1 MAAYKGDKWS
11 MKRRLACLA
20 IAAAISFSIVVPA
33 FATQVRP
40 SNKAPTQNTQNIG
53 PASGTNNTLPADT
66 NVPGSNVPAAVPPA
80 GNTAPGNNAQ
90 SSMPGY
96 SAPGNTA
103 PGYTAPSNVAP
114 GTAGNVNTAP
124 GYAGPGNTAPGYTAP
139 GNTAPGNT
147 TPGNTAPGNTAPG
160 YAAPGNTAPGYAA
173 PGNTAPGN
181 TAPGN
186 TAPGYTAPGN
196 TAPGYAAPGN
206 TAPGYAAP
214 GNTTPG
220 NTAPGPI
227 PGTQRGNTV
236 PGNPNNA
243 QVGGVSNDP
252 NPNLPGDN
260 NPGHRE
266 YTNNM
271 DYSSH
276 TYDPVTGRTRPLLK
290 AKPIPGVMDVYNVHA
305 KDTLWIISRK
315 YRVKL
320 DAIIDANPELPDPDL
335 IYPGDQ
341 IKVPLDPKINDSLD
355 IADSDIDK
363 GDGKTKIRSNVV
375 QGRYAGDTPVT
386 QENSEEKELL
396 DLINRERAKA
406 GLRSVKLCA
415 SIGTAARIKADE
427 MSAKQYFSH
436 TSPVYGSP
444 FEMLRSFGITYKTAG
459 ENIAK
464 GQKSANAVLNAW
476 MNSEGHRANIL
487 NPDFDEIG
495 IGYASDSKITYWVLI
510 LVGK

>member
-1 MAAYKGDKWS
+1 

-20 IAAAISFSIVVPA
+20 IAAAISFSIAAPA

-40 SNKAPTQNTQNIG
+40 SNKAPAQNTQNIG
-53 PASGTNNTLPADT
+53 SPAAGTNNTLPANPANT
-66 NVPGSNVPAAVPPA
+66 NAPDNTAAGPNVPAAIPPA
-80 GNTAPGNNAQ
+80 GNTAPGAV
-90 SSMPGY
+90 PGY
-96 SAPGNTA
+96 SAPVNTA
-103 PGYTAPSNVAP
+103 PGYTAPGNVAP
-114 GTAGNVNTAP
+114 GTAGT
-124 GYAGPGNTAPGYTAP
+124 

-147 TPGNTAPGNTAPG
+147 TPGNTAPG
-160 YAAPGNTAPGYAA
+160 Y
-173 PGNTAPGN
+173 

-196 TAPGYAAPGN
+196 TAPGYTAPGN
-206 TAPGYAAP
+206 TAPGNTAPGSTAPGTLPGNTAPGTAP

-220 NTAPGPI
+220 YTTPNTAPGPV
-227 PGTQRGNTV
+227 PGTQRGNTL
-236 PGNPNNA
+236 PGGPNNA

-252 NPNLPGDN
+252 NPTQPGDN
-260 NPGHRE
+260 HPGQRE
-266 YTNNM
+266 HINNT
-271 DYSSH
+271 DYSNYP
-276 TYDPVTGRTRPLLK
+276 YDPVTGRTRPLLK

-315 YRVKL
+315 YKIKL

-341 IKVPLDPKINDSLD
+341 IKVPLDHKINDMLD
-355 IADSDIDK
+355 IADSDFDK

-396 DLINRERAKA
+396 ELINRERAKA

-464 GQKSANAVLNAW
+464 GQKAPNAVLGAW

-487 NPDFDEIG
+487 NQDFEEIG
-495 IGYASDSKITYWVLI
+495 IGYASDGKVTYWVLI
-510 LVGK
+510 LLGK

>member
-1 MAAYKGDKWS
+1 

-20 IAAAISFSIVVPA
+20 IAAAISFSIAAPA

-40 SNKAPTQNTQNIG
+40 STKAPAQNTQNISP
-53 PASGTNNTLPADT
+53 PARTNNTQPVNPADT
-66 NVPGSNVPAAVPPA
+66 NMPGNTAGQNVPAAVPPA
-80 GNTAPGNNAQ
+80 GNTAPGAVPGNNVQGTA
-90 SSMPGY
+90 PGY

-103 PGYTAPSNVAP
+103 PG
-114 GTAGNVNTAP
+114 TAGNVNTTP
-124 GYAGPGNTAPGYTAP
+124 GYAAPGNTAPGYAAP
-139 GNTAPGNT
+139 GNTAPGQA
-147 TPGNTAPGNTAPG
+147 APGNTAPG

-173 PGNTAPGN
+173 PGNTAPGY

-186 TAPGYTAPGN
+186 TAPGYTPPGN

-206 TAPGYAAP
+206 AAPGTTP

-220 NTAPGPI
+220 YTTPNTAPGPI
-227 PGTQRGNTV
+227 PGTQRGNTL
-236 PGNPNNA
+236 PGSPNSP

-252 NPNLPGDN
+252 NPTLPGDN
-260 NPGHRE
+260 NPEHRE
-266 YTNNM
+266 NMNNT
-271 DYSSH
+271 DYSRHS
-276 TYDPVTGRTRPLLK
+276 YDPVTGRTRPLLR

-341 IKVPLDPKINDSLD
+341 IKVPLDHKINDSLD

-363 GDGKTKIRSNVV
+363 GDGNTKIRSNVV
-375 QGRYAGDTPVT
+375 QGRYAGDMPIT

-396 DLINRERAKA
+396 ELINRERAKA

-415 SIGTAARIKADE
+415 TIGTASRIKADE

-464 GQKSANAVLNAW
+464 GQKSANAVLAAW

-487 NPDFDEIG
+487 NPDFEEIG
-495 IGYASDSKITYWVLI
+495 IGYASDNKVTYWVLI
-510 LVGK
+510 LLGK